1 MRSNSYWNDTE
12 ISIAAHILQTMI
24 SFDISSKDLGV
35 ISLCMLILLIQLNVS
50 NKWKTDKEQ
59 ADKLSEYLGA
69 NAELDITNTKN
80 VQISTVDAFQGGEK
94 DVIILS
100 TVRTSESQFMDNQPR
115 VNVALTRAK
124 RHLIILGNRNVFS
137 MNELW
142 SKVLWDCQGNLYIY
156 IYYIFT
162 MNAK

>member
-1 MRSNSYWNDTE
+1 M
-12 ISIAAHILQTMI
+12 
-24 SFDISSKDLGV
+24 
-35 ISLCMLILLIQLNVS
+35 
-50 NKWKTDKEQ
+50 
-59 ADKLSEYLGA
+59 
-69 NAELDITNTKN
+69 
-80 VQISTVDAFQGGEK
+80 DAFQGGEK

-142 SKVLWDCQGNLYIY
+142 SKVLWDCQGNSKMFYV
-156 IYYIFT
+156 YIFT